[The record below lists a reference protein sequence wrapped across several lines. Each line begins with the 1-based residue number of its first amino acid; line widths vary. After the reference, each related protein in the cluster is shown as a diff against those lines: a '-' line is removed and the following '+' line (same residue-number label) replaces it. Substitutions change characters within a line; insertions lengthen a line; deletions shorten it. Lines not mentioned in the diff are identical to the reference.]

1 MTAIAARAASALISA
16 DEFPSQE
23 RRRAQS
29 AEGYRD
35 AGPRELWLVDTPASS
50 VLIYRAGSF
59 GEPTEVGPG
68 EQLTS
73 RPLPGF
79 ALPIDELLAG

>member
-1 MTAIAARAASALISA
+1 MTAMTARAASALISA
-16 DEFPSQE
+16 DEFPSQD

-35 AGPRELWLVDTPASS
+35 AGPREPWLVDTPACS

-68 EQLTS
+68 EQLAS
-73 RPLPGF
+73 PPLPGL
-79 ALPIDELLAG
+79 ALPIDELFAG

>member
-1 MTAIAARAASALISA
+1 MPRTRSS
-16 DEFPSQE
+16 PPTSS
-23 RRRAQS
+23 RRRTDVGRKLQRC
-29 AEGYRD
+29 RD
-35 AGPRELWLVDTPASS
+35 AAIRELSLVDTPASS

>member
-1 MTAIAARAASALISA
+1 MTTITARAANALISA
-16 DEFPSQE
+16 DEFPSQD
-23 RRRAQS
+23 RRRRKLQRC
-29 AEGYRD
+29 RD
-35 AGPRELWLVDTPASS
+35 AAIQELSLVDILASS

-79 ALPIDELLAG
+79 ALPHRRAARR

>member
-1 MTAIAARAASALISA
+1 
-16 DEFPSQE
+16 
-23 RRRAQS
+23 
-29 AEGYRD
+29 
-35 AGPRELWLVDTPASS
+35 

-73 RPLPGF
+73 PLLPGF
-79 ALPIDELLAG
+79 ALPIDALFAG